1 MSNFDS
7 TTGNAGQVRFF
18 NPGPG
23 WVRPQVLQALTGPML
38 SHRSQAF
45 MDLYGRIL
53 DKLPKVFR
61 TTPGRA
67 HTLASSATGVWEAA
81 LVSCVEGPV
90 LSLGNGAFSEK
101 WGEMSQ
107 RLGLET
113 DTLKAE
119 WGKPI
124 SPDDVKAKLAAKK
137 YAAVTVVHSE
147 TSTGVL
153 NDLPAIAKVVRENSD
168 ALVFADCV
176 TSVAGTKV
184 ETDAWGLDVVLTG
197 SQKAFALPPGLAL
210 FAMSERTLAAA
221 KKKKFRGLYLDLVDI
236 DAFAQKKQTP
246 TTPCLSLLYALDV
259 QLDHILAE
267 GIENRWARHEA
278 MRAAVADWAGK
289 NGFSIFAQKGAES
302 PTVTSMIPPAGVNAE
317 ELNKALKAAKWTTGS
332 GYGKLKATNVRIG
345 HMGDVDVASVKAF
358 LSAHEEAVAELRKKK
373 AGNS

>member
-1 MSNFDS
+1 
-7 TTGNAGQVRFF
+7 
-18 NPGPG
+18 
-23 WVRPQVLQALTGPML
+23 
-38 SHRSQAF
+38 
-45 MDLYGRIL
+45 
-53 DKLPKVFR
+53 
-61 TTPGRA
+61 
-67 HTLASSATGVWEAA
+67 VWEAA

-119 WGKPI
+119 WGKPV

-345 HMGDVDVASVKAF
+345 HMGDVDVLSVQNYLK
-358 LSAHEEAVAELRKKK
+358 AHEEAVAALK
-373 AGNS
+373 AKAAVPA

>member
-1 MSNFDS
+1 MNNFDS
-7 TTGNAGQVRFF
+7 TSGSPGQVRFY
-18 NPGPG
+18 NPGPV
-23 WVRPQVLQALTGPML
+23 WVRPQVLQALTGPMI

-61 TTPGRA
+61 TTGRA

-113 DTLKAE
+113 DMLKAE

-124 SPDDVKAKLAAKK
+124 PPDEVKKKLATKK

-153 NDLPAIAKVVRENSD
+153 NDLAAIAKVVRENSD
-168 ALVFADCV
+168 ALVFADAV
-176 TSVAGTKV
+176 TSVAGTRV

-210 FAMSERTLAAA
+210 FAMSDRTLAAA
-221 KKKKFRGLYLDLVDI
+221 KKKKFRGLYFDLVDI

-267 GIENRWARHEA
+267 GMENRWARHEA
-278 MRAAVADWAGK
+278 MRSTIAAWAAQ
-289 NGFSIFAQKGAES
+289 NGFSIFAEKGAES
-302 PTVTSMIPPAGVNAE
+302 PTVTSMIPPAGVNPE
-317 ELNKALKAAKWTTGS
+317 ELTKALKAAKWTPGS

-345 HMGDVDVASVKAF
+345 HMGDMDVLSVKNY
-358 LSAHEEAVAELRKKK
+358 LKAHEEAIAAIRARAAVPA
-373 AGNS
+373 

>member
-1 MSNFDS
+1 MNTFDS
-7 TTGNAGQVRFF
+7 TTGSAGQVRFF
-18 NPGPG
+18 NPGPV

-61 TTPGRA
+61 TAPGRA

-90 LSLGNGAFSEK
+90 LALGNGAFSEK

-113 DTLKAE
+113 DVLKAE
-119 WGKPI
+119 WGKPV
-124 SPDDVKAKLAAKK
+124 SPDDVKKKLAAKK

-184 ETDAWGLDVVLTG
+184 ETDEWGLDVVLTG

-278 MRAAVADWAGK
+278 MRRTVADWCAKERLRGLRRRRAP
-289 NGFSIFAQKGAES
+289 SRPPS
-302 PTVTSMIPPAGVNAE
+302 P
-317 ELNKALKAAKWTTGS
+317 
-332 GYGKLKATNVRIG
+332 R
-345 HMGDVDVASVKAF
+345 
-358 LSAHEEAVAELRKKK
+358 
-373 AGNS
+373 

>member
-1 MSNFDS
+1 
-7 TTGNAGQVRFF
+7 
-18 NPGPG
+18 
-23 WVRPQVLQALTGPML
+23 ML

-61 TTPGRA
+61 TSRVA
-67 HTLASSATGVWEAA
+67 HTLAASATGVWEAA

-113 DTLKAE
+113 DMLLAE

-124 SPDDVKAKLAAKK
+124 SPDDVKKKLASKR
-137 YAAVTVVHSE
+137 YAAVTIVHSE

-153 NDLPAIAKVVRENSD
+153 NDLAAIAKVVRENSD
-168 ALVFADCV
+168 ALVFADAV

-184 ETDAWGLDVVLTG
+184 ETDDWGLDVVLTG

-210 FAMSERTLAAA
+210 FSMSDRTLAAA

-267 GIENRWARHEA
+267 GNENRWARHEA

-289 NGFSIFAQKGAES
+289 NGFRIFAEKGAES
-302 PTVTSMIPPAGVNAE
+302 PTVTSMMPPPGVNAE

-332 GYGKLKATNVRIG
+332 GYGKLKATHVRIG
-345 HMGDVDVASVKAF
+345 HMGDVDVLSVGNYLK
-358 LSAHEEAVAELRKKK
+358 AHEEAIAALRAK
-373 AGNS
+373 AAVPA